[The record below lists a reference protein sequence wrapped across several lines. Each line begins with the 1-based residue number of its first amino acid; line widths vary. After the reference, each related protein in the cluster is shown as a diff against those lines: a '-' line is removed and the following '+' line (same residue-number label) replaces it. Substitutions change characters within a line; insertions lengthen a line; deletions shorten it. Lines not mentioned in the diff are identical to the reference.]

1 MRRLIF
7 LITFLIANQIAYSQ
21 DYNIRGFLYDQENGE
36 PVLFE
41 KVVLKK
47 LDSST
52 YSGALTDVNGFFSI
66 VKIEKGEY
74 ILSIENGEY
83 KPINERISV
92 TETKGILNVKYSLE
106 ASDNATELE
115 SIIITAAEK
124 EKTA

>member
-1 MRRLIF
+1 MRTF
-7 LITFLIANQIAYSQ
+7 FFFITFLLANIAYSQ

-74 ILSIENGEY
+74 ILSIDNGEY
-83 KPINERISV
+83 KPIIERISV
-92 TETKGILNVKYSLE
+92 TETKGILNVLPHALTK
-106 ASDNATELE
+106 
-115 SIIITAAEK
+115 
-124 EKTA
+124 